1 MNLPLSKIGEF
12 GLIQRIKR
20 STRTDASVV
29 KGIGDDCAVIK
40 FNSREYLLLTC
51 DMLVEGVDFTPDEDP
66 YLIGRKSLGVSISDI
81 AACGGIPRYAL
92 ISLGIPKNK
101 KSRFVDKLYAGIKDL
116 AGTYSLNIVGG
127 DISRSKQLVIDV
139 SLVGIVEKK
148 NLILRSGAE
157 LKDIIMVSGT
167 LGGSIKGKHLR
178 FTPKVKEAR
187 FLANSVKLN
196 SMIDI
201 SDGLAQ
207 DLNHILKESA
217 KGAVIYQ
224 DLIPLSKDCLGVED
238 ALNSGEDFEL
248 LFTLPIKE
256 ARKLLALNDNFFPI
270 GHIVE
275 KDKGLVLI
283 DKSGN
288 PRKIKVKGFT
298 HF

>member
-1 MNLPLSKIGEF
+1 MNLSLSKIGEF
-12 GLIQRIKR
+12 GLIQRIR
-20 STRTDASVV
+20 GLIRTDASVV
-29 KGIGDDCAVIK
+29 KGIGDDCAVIR

-66 YLIGRKSLGVSISDI
+66 YLIGRKALGVSISDI
-81 AACGGIPRYAL
+81 ASCAGMPRYAL
-92 ISLGIPKNK
+92 ISLGLPKNK
-101 KSRFVDKLYAGIKDL
+101 KSGFIDKLYNGINDL
-116 AGTYSLNIVGG
+116 AKTYSLNIIGG

-139 SLVGIVEKK
+139 SLVGIVEKT
-148 NLILRSGAE
+148 NLVLRSGAE
-157 LKDIIMVSGT
+157 LKDIIMVSGP
-167 LGGSIKGKHLR
+167 LGGSIKSKHLR
-178 FTPKVKEAR
+178 FTPRVKEAR
-187 FLANSVKLN
+187 FLANSFKLN

-224 DLIPLSKDCLGVED
+224 DLIPLSRDCSGLDD

-248 LFTLPIKE
+248 LFTLSIKE
-256 ARKLLALNDNFFPI
+256 ARKVLALNHNFFPI

-275 KDKGLVLI
+275 KDKGLLLI
-283 DKSGN
+283 DKSGK
-288 PRKIKVKGFT
+288 PKRIKAKGFT

>member
-12 GLIQRIKR
+12 GLIWRIKK
-20 STRTDASVV
+20 SISTDASVV

-51 DMLVEGVDFTPDEDP
+51 DMLVEGVDFTSDEDP
-66 YLIGRKSLGVSISDI
+66 YLIGRKALGVSISDI
-81 AACGGIPRYAL
+81 ASCAGMPRYAL
-92 ISLGIPKNK
+92 ISLGLPKNK
-101 KSRFVDKLYAGIKDL
+101 KSGFIDKLYKGIKDL
-116 AGTYSLNIVGG
+116 AKVYSLNIVGG
-127 DISRSKQLVIDV
+127 DISRSDKLVIDV

-148 NLILRSGAE
+148 NLVLRSGAK
-157 LKDIIMVSGT
+157 LGDIIMVSGP

-178 FTPKVKEAR
+178 FTPRVKEAR
-187 FLANSVKLN
+187 FLVNNFKLN
-196 SMIDI
+196 SLIDI
-201 SDGLAQ
+201 SDGLVQ

-224 DLIPLSKDCLGVED
+224 DLIPLSKDCIRLDD

-248 LFTLPIKE
+248 LFTLSIKE
-256 ARKLLALNDNFFPI
+256 ARKLLVLKDNFIPI

-283 DKSGN
+283 DKSGK
-288 PRKIKVKGFT
+288 PQRIKAKGFT

>member
-1 MNLPLSKIGEF
+1 MNLSLNKIGEF
-12 GLIQRIKR
+12 GLIRRIKR
-20 STRTDASVV
+20 AIRTDASVI

-66 YLIGRKSLGVSISDI
+66 YLIGRKALGVSISDI
-81 AACGGIPRYAL
+81 AACAGMPRYAL

-101 KSRFVDKLYAGIKDL
+101 KSRFVDKLYKGIKDL
-116 AGTYSLNIVGG
+116 AKTYSLNIIGG
-127 DISRSKQLVIDV
+127 DISRSKQLVINV
-139 SLVGIVEKK
+139 SLVGIVEKE
-148 NLILRSGAE
+148 NLVLRSGAQ
-157 LKDIIMVSGT
+157 LKDIIMVSGP

-178 FTPKVKEAR
+178 FIPRVKEAR
-187 FLANSVKLN
+187 LLVNSVKLN

-207 DLNHILKESA
+207 DLSHILKESA

-224 DLIPLSKDCLGVED
+224 DLIPLSRDCSRLDD

-248 LFTLPIKE
+248 LFTLSIRE
-256 ARKLLALNDNFFPI
+256 ARKLLALNDSFVPI

-275 KDKGLVLI
+275 KDKGLFLI
-283 DKSGN
+283 DKSGK
-288 PRKIKVKGFT
+288 PERIRVKGFI